1 MEDLPQIKILLLKT
15 IKNQTDTL
23 GNSNGNTGLDPIWV
37 LPLKLHGLFLTEI
50 LSPLEFIQPIVFV
63 HLFPILAMLLD
74 HSLDHKCFVNGTMSV
89 VFF

>member
-1 MEDLPQIKILLLKT
+1 MEDPPQIKILQLKT

-23 GNSNGNTGLDPIWV
+23 GNSNGNTGLDSIWV
-37 LPLKLHGLFLTEI
+37 LPPKLRGLFLTEV

-63 HLFPILAMLLD
+63 HLFPILTMFLY
-74 HSLDHKCFVNGTMSV
+74 HSLDHKCFVNGTMGV

>member
-15 IKNQTDTL
+15 MKNQNDTL
-23 GNSNGNTGLDPIWV
+23 GNNNDNTGLDPIWV
-37 LPLKLHGLFLTEI
+37 FPLKLHGLFLTEI

-74 HSLDHKCFVNGTMSV
+74 HSLDHKCFVNGTMGV
-89 VFF
+89 VHF